1 MVMLPIAVYPSVVE
15 EFLPKV
21 KNGFSKP
28 QLKQFARYL
37 TGLIVCD
44 NKTVTAIN
52 NSFVGHNDQSALN
65 NWLTDS
71 DWSDEKLDKARK
83 ELIKKELKA
92 KNVTN
97 GVLILDDT
105 LNHKS
110 GKHMDGV
117 NIHFDHSEGKTALGH
132 QLVTSH
138 LAAGKYSIP
147 LDFELYQRNENQPDF
162 KSKNELAQAL
172 IAKAVAEGFCFECVV
187 MDVWYFNF
195 ENTSY
200 SEGLGK
206 NWVAGCK
213 INRLIQTGN
222 GYVSLSDYLQTLPK
236 EEFKKVS
243 VKTVEGERCF
253 WTFAKNVTLK
263 KHNQRLRVVFSYLDE
278 KLTGEPKVLATNR
291 LNWDVKTV
299 LETYLLRWKI
309 DAFYRDAKQELGLE
323 DYEVRKLQGLKR
335 HWLMVFLAD
344 TLLQLNAKADVFVK
358 CVKSDLKTVGSTCRY
373 ATLEILRS
381 FISLV
386 LKLAEKAKTA
396 DEILKYTLSDLKE
409 IKTLYQMEL
418 T

>member
-1 MVMLPIAVYPSVVE
+1 MLPIANYPSVVE
-15 EFLPKV
+15 DFLPHV
-21 KNGFSKP
+21 EEGFSKP
-28 QLKQFARYL
+28 QKKQFARYL

-71 DWSDEKLDKARK
+71 GWSEEKIDKARK
-83 ELIKKELKA
+83 ELVKKELNA
-92 KNVTN
+92 KNVKN

-110 GKHMDGV
+110 GKHIEGV
-117 NIHFDHSEGKTALGH
+117 NIHFDHAEGKHTLGH

-138 LAAGKYSIP
+138 LAAGKFSIP
-147 LDFELYQRNENQPDF
+147 IDFELYRRNEDQADF
-162 KSKNELAQAL
+162 KSKNELAKAL
-172 IAKAVAEGFCFECVV
+172 IAKAVADGFCFDRVV

-195 ENTSY
+195 ENTNY
-200 SEGLGK
+200 IEGLGK
-206 NWVAGCK
+206 DWVAGCK
-213 INRLIQTGN
+213 INRLIQTGE
-222 GYVSLSDYLQTLPK
+222 GYVSLESYLKTVPATD
-236 EEFKKVS
+236 FKMVS
-243 VKTVEGERCF
+243 VKMTKGERHF
-253 WTFAKNVTLK
+253 WTYTKNVTLK
-263 KHNQRLRVVFSYLDE
+263 KHHQRVRVVFSYLDE
-278 KLTGEPKVLATNR
+278 KLTGEPKVLATNK
-291 LNWDVKTV
+291 LNWDVKTI

-309 DAFYRDAKQELGLE
+309 DAFYRDAKQKLGLE
-323 DYEVRKLQGLKR
+323 DYEVRKLQGSKR

-344 TLLQLNAKADVFVK
+344 TLLQLNPKADVFVE
-358 CVKSDLKTVGSTCRY
+358 CVKSDLETVGSTCRY
-373 ATLEILRS
+373 AALEILRS
-381 FISLV
+381 FINLV

>member
-1 MVMLPIAVYPSVVE
+1 MNMLPIAVYPSVVD

-83 ELIKKELKA
+83 QLIKEELNA
-92 KNVTN
+92 KNIKN
-97 GVLILDDT
+97 GVLIIDDT
-105 LNHKS
+105 LNHKT

-117 NIHFDHSEGKTALGH
+117 NIHFDHAQGKTTLGH

-138 LAAGKYSIP
+138 LATGKFSIP

-172 IAKAVAEGFCFECVV
+172 IAKAVADGFCFDRVV
-187 MDVWYFNF
+187 TDVWYFNF
-195 ENTSY
+195 ENTNY
-200 SEGLGK
+200 IERLGK
-206 NWVAGCK
+206 DWVAGCK

-236 EEFKKVS
+236 EDFKKVS
-243 VKTVEGERCF
+243 VKTREGERSF
-253 WTFAKNVTLK
+253 WTFAKNVSLK
-263 KHNQRLRVVFSYLDE
+263 NHNQRVRVVFSYLDE
-278 KLTGEPKVLATNR
+278 TLAGEPKVLATNR

-309 DAFYRDAKQELGLE
+309 DVFYRDAKQELGLE
-323 DYEVRKLQGLKR
+323 DYEVRKLSGLKR

-344 TLLQLNAKADVFVK
+344 TLLQLNSKADKLVES
-358 CVKSDLKTVGSTCRY
+358 VKSDLKTVGSTCRY
-373 ATLEILRS
+373 ATLEILKS
-381 FISLV
+381 FINLV
-386 LKLAEKAKTA
+386 LKLAKKAKTA

>member
-1 MVMLPIAVYPSVVE
+1 MNMLPIAVYPSVVD

-83 ELIKKELKA
+83 QLIKEELNA
-92 KNVTN
+92 KNIKN
-97 GVLILDDT
+97 GVLIIDDT
-105 LNHKS
+105 LNHKT

-117 NIHFDHSEGKTALGH
+117 NIHFDHAQGKTTLGH

-138 LAAGKYSIP
+138 LATGKFSIP

-172 IAKAVAEGFCFECVV
+172 IAKAVADGFCFDRVV
-187 MDVWYFNF
+187 TDVWYFNF
-195 ENTSY
+195 ENTNYIES
-200 SEGLGK
+200 LGK
-206 NWVAGCK
+206 DWVAGCK

-236 EEFKKVS
+236 EDFKKVS
-243 VKTVEGERCF
+243 VKTREGERSF
-253 WTFAKNVTLK
+253 WTFAKNVSLK
-263 KHNQRLRVVFSYLDE
+263 NHNQRVRVVFSYLDE
-278 KLTGEPKVLATNR
+278 TLAGEPKVLATNR

-309 DAFYRDAKQELGLE
+309 DVFYRDAKQELGLE
-323 DYEVRKLQGLKR
+323 DYEVWKLSGLKR

-344 TLLQLNAKADVFVK
+344 TLLQLNSKADKLVES
-358 CVKSDLKTVGSTCRY
+358 VKSDLKTVGSTCRY
-373 ATLEILRS
+373 ATLEILKS
-381 FISLV
+381 FINLV
-386 LKLAEKAKTA
+386 LKLAKKAKTA